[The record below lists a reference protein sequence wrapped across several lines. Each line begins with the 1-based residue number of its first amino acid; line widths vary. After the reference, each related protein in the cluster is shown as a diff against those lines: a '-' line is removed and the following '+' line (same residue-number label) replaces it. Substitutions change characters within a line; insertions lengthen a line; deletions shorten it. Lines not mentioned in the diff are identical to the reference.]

1 MNETLTMIAGIP
13 VSIMN
18 VETCIIVYV
27 RSYGPINSLDKWAHE
42 FGYTPWWVRQCAHSA
57 ERKGL
62 VKLTR
67 LEDTA
72 GRPYQVTVGGGAT

>member
-1 MNETLTMIAGIP
+1 MNTTLTEIAGIP
-13 VSIMN
+13 VSLLN
-18 VETCIIVYV
+18 VEVCIIVYV
-27 RSYGPINSLDKWAHE
+27 RNYGPIESLDKWAHE

-67 LEDTA
+67 MPNQS
-72 GRPYQVTVGGGAT
+72 GQPYKVTLGGEA